1 MGGLDPTKIFLIL
14 VIALIVVGPE
24 RLPGLARQLGG
35 MWREL
40 NRMREKFEQ
49 EVRAAVPDL
58 DLPNIPTSPSRA
70 ITGYLT
76 GLISGQDTTVASAA
90 SGVEEAVGEPAYGT
104 ENAAASRGRRVS
116 RYAQGVREP
125 TRSTWQPLLARQDSA
140 STRRPP
146 SMPSSS
152 WAGSLGADTVFVVD
166 EPSMN

>member
-1 MGGLDPTKIFLIL
+1 
-14 VIALIVVGPE
+14 
-24 RLPGLARQLGG
+24 

-49 EVRAAVPDL
+49 EIRAAVPDL

-76 GLISGQDTTVASAA
+76 GLVSGQDSVASSTAT
-90 SGVEEAVGEPAYGT
+90 GVTEAVSEPAYG
-104 ENAAASRGRRVS
+104 AAEAVSSRGRRVS
-116 RYAQGVREP
+116 RHAQGVREP
-125 TRSTWQPLLARQDSA
+125 TRSNWQPLLARQDSA